1 MTNTAKL
8 QSSMAH
14 GHKTWDQA
22 FRNALISGTV
32 ASIVSTISLAV
43 SGKTELDKS
52 AAPVNGPSQW
62 IWGRHA
68 PYKNRFSL
76 RYTVVGYAIHH
87 AASIFW
93 AILHEKLRQRMGP
106 ANDTVAAIAP
116 ALVTTAAAYVIDFHV
131 IPKRLTPGFEHRL
144 SKRSLLMVYGTFALG
159 LVTAVLMDRYSTT
172 PAKRRKSQ
180 GMGT

>member
-1 MTNTAKL
+1 
-8 QSSMAH
+8 MAH
-14 GHKTWDQA
+14 GYKTRDQA
-22 FRNALISGTV
+22 FCNALISGTV
-32 ASIVSTISLAV
+32 ASIVSTISLVV

-62 IWGRHA
+62 LWGRHA
-68 PYKNRFSL
+68 PYENRFSL

-106 ANDTVAAIAP
+106 ANNTAAAIAP
-116 ALVTTAAAYVIDFHV
+116 ALVTTAAAYVVDFHV
-131 IPKRLTPGFEHRL
+131 TPKRLTPGFEHRL

-159 LVTAVLMDRYSTT
+159 LATVVLVERYSAA
-172 PAKRRKSQ
+172 PNKRRRSQ
-180 GMGT
+180 NMGG